1 MKLYWSTKIW
11 KQITR
16 SLCGQGMES
25 HMDLGH
31 MAGILDHSL
40 KNRGEDEIQIV
51 PESNVGKASLWFS
64 ELRTI
69 PLKLPERAEDINVCS
84 IV

>member
-1 MKLYWSTKIW
+1 
-11 KQITR
+11 
-16 SLCGQGMES
+16 
-25 HMDLGH
+25 MDIGH

-40 KNRGEDEIQIV
+40 KNRGEGEIQIA
-51 PESNVGKASLWFS
+51 PESRVGKSSLRFS

-69 PLKLPERAEDINVCS
+69 PLKLPGRTEDINVCS